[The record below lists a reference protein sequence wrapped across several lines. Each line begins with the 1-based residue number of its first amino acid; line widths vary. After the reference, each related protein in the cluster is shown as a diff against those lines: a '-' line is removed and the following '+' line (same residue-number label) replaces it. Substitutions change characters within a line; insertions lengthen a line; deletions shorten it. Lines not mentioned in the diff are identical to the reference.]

1 MAVFP
6 TDLIDELIEER
17 RSVAAPH
24 VPFGSMG
31 SAATWQDALL
41 EAVKENGL
49 EPLATLS
56 TDAMRS
62 RLPRLRDDEDL
73 LDVAHSSTAANV
85 ALLVEMIAG
94 RVPISDSEPPRQAA
108 IFARELAHRNVPVS
122 ELSNAYRVAQ
132 RALWRWGVEQIM
144 QRIDDEECRRAAIE
158 GLADASFATGD
169 FLINAAMERYAIE
182 RERWVRS
189 ADAVRRA
196 TVEEILGGGSIDID
210 TASGRLR
217 YELRRSHV
225 AFVVWAEPA
234 VAMLESAAAAVG
246 GPGVLLVPMGTGIVA
261 GWCGASSLDPGKAD
275 EPVNVAI
282 GTRGDGIDGFR
293 RSHSEALEA
302 RRVAR
307 LAGMRGRVRYE
318 DVALPALLTSDIEQA
333 RAFAAREL
341 QDLAADGETER
352 RLSETVLAVLEAQ
365 GSPRRAGQR
374 LGIHENTV
382 AKRLRAAENLLGR
395 GIDERPSE
403 LLAALIVR
411 QIVNA

>member
-1 MAVFP
+1 
-6 TDLIDELIEER
+6 
-17 RSVAAPH
+17 
-24 VPFGSMG
+24 
-31 SAATWQDALL
+31 
-41 EAVKENGL
+41 
-49 EPLATLS
+49 
-56 TDAMRS
+56 
-62 RLPRLRDDEDL
+62 
-73 LDVAHSSTAANV
+73 
-85 ALLVEMIAG
+85 
-94 RVPISDSEPPRQAA
+94 
-108 IFARELAHRNVPVS
+108 
-122 ELSNAYRVAQ
+122 
-132 RALWRWGVEQIM
+132 
-144 QRIDDEECRRAAIE
+144 
-158 GLADASFATGD
+158 
-169 FLINAAMERYAIE
+169 
-182 RERWVRS
+182 
-189 ADAVRRA
+189 
-196 TVEEILGGGSIDID
+196 
-210 TASGRLR
+210 
-217 YELRRSHV
+217 V